1 MASASDSH
9 DAPGRARHSAGRDA
23 LARALAAARGVRR
36 LEATRI
42 AGVALLCVLGQFAIE
57 MPEGYF
63 GPADVTTLFGA
74 VYSGAALLLG
84 LLGAWGHATGWSRAG
99 GFALLFYS
107 ANIGVFLPALESDPV
122 RATALMTW
130 MLLGVARQLFPLR
143 GDDVVPDDPVDAWR
157 RQWAPAATQLIL
169 VTLVATAT
177 IVGFQLSTRI
187 PAQLVCLVLNVL
199 CLALTTP
206 FLLRLTR
213 TRSRV
218 VWATPA
224 PLVLALA
231 LAAAGQLGAAFSA
244 LALAQLL
251 TLGLVWA
258 GEKVTDEVL
267 HYFFEHPALLTCLT
281 FAALILAGT
290 LLLSFPAA
298 SATGARLAPVD
309 ALFTATSAACVTGL
323 TVLDTPTAFSG
334 FGQAVILG
342 LFQVGGLNIMVLS
355 TFAALALGRRL
366 GLRGEHAL
374 GQVLDL
380 TAHRTA
386 YDVTRFIVISTFCLE
401 LVGAALLGLSFWGR
415 GLSAAEAAWRGAFH
429 SVSAF
434 CNAGFALQPDSVVM
448 FQGDPLPLIVMA
460 TLVIIGGLGFTVLAT
475 AWARARGARLQLS
488 LHVKLVLAVS
498 AALLVVGTVVYAV
511 VEWNASLAGLAPGHK
526 LVNAFFQS
534 ASLRTAGFNSVDL
547 SKMERAMALACCAL
561 MLIGAS
567 PGGTGGGMKTTT
579 FAVLVGTLLSVIR
592 GGAPIVLF
600 RRTIPVGLVYRSA
613 AVFIATAALGLG
625 ALFVLLLTQRAPF
638 EHLLFE
644 VCSAVGTVGL
654 SIGATAQLDGFGK
667 LVVTAL
673 MFAGRVGPLTLVLL
687 LGNPPQGRLGYP
699 DAKLMIG

>member
-1 MASASDSH
+1 MTEPSIGP
-9 DAPGRARHSAGRDA
+9 DAQEAAERHAR
-23 LARALAAARGVRR
+23 ARALAAARGVRR
-36 LEATRI
+36 LEAARI

-63 GPADVTTLFGA
+63 GAADVTTTFGA
-74 VYSGAALLLG
+74 VYSAAVLLLG
-84 LLGAWGHATGWSRAG
+84 LIGAWAHAAGRPYAG
-99 GFALLFYS
+99 GFGLLFYS
-107 ANIGVFLPALESDPV
+107 ANIGVFLPALSSDPV
-122 RATALMTW
+122 RAAALMTW
-130 MLLGVARQLFPLR
+130 MLLGVARQLFQQR
-143 GDDVVPDDPVDAWR
+143 GDDVVTDDSIDGWR
-157 RQWAPAATQLIL
+157 RRWAAAATQLIL

-177 IVGFQLSTRI
+177 IVGFQLSKRV

-206 FLLRLTR
+206 FLLRLR
-213 TRSRV
+213 ATRSRL

-224 PLVLALA
+224 PLVLAAGLA
-231 LAAAGQLGAAFSA
+231 LAGQLGAAFSA
-244 LALAQLL
+244 LALLQLL
-251 TLGLVWA
+251 TLGLIWA

-267 HYFFEHPALLTCLT
+267 RYFFEHPALLTCLS
-281 FAALILAGT
+281 FGALILVGT

-298 SATGARLAPVD
+298 SATGVRIASVD
-309 ALFTATSAACVTGL
+309 AFFTATSAACVTGL
-323 TVLDTPTAFSG
+323 AVLDTPSAFST
-334 FGQAVILG
+334 FGHAVILG
-342 LFQVGGLNIMVLS
+342 LIQVGGLNIMVLS
-355 TFAALALGRRL
+355 TFAALALGRRI

-386 YDVTRFIVISTFCLE
+386 YDVTRFIVISTVSLE
-401 LVGAALLGLSFWGR
+401 LVGAALLGLSFWR
-415 GLSAAEAAWRGAFH
+415 AGLPLGEAAWRGAFH
-429 SVSAF
+429 SISAF
-434 CNAGFALQPDSVVM
+434 CNAGFALQSDSVVM
-448 FQGDPLPLIVMA
+448 FQRDPFALVVMA
-460 TLVIIGGLGFTVLAT
+460 TLVIVGGLGFTVLAT
-475 AWARARGARLQLS
+475 AWAWMLARGARTQLS

-498 AALLVVGTVVYAV
+498 FALLVGGTVLYAG
-511 VEWNASLAGLAPGHK
+511 VEWSASLAGLEPGHK

-534 ASLRTAGFNSVDL
+534 AILRTAGFNSVDL
-547 SKMERAMALACCAL
+547 MPMERATALACCAL

-613 AVFIATAALGLG
+613 AVFIATATLSLVG
-625 ALFVLLLTQRAPF
+625 LFVLLLTQRPPF

-654 SIGATAQLDGFGK
+654 SLGATAQLDGLGK
-667 LVVTAL
+667 LVVAAL